1 MAPPL
6 LRHQSSLQGFLDFS
20 STSVLTPDQFN
31 QATAIFDQ
39 IVSRYEPSQAERP
52 SPTYKHI
59 TLLRTVHE
67 SVISKDIFLNH
78 FFLFVDADLQRDPDA
93 STPTF
98 SDILTRF
105 DNLHSWSL
113 EQLNEFQ
120 GTLVNFSDYL
130 VNNFFLPLKTS
141 GHKTPQPTPTLSLPQ
156 TSDNVVG
163 TRNRVA
169 RLRQKCL
176 TRDRYRCVISR
187 KFDTIEARARWNR
200 DRDDAKDDD
209 GALLKGQMPEYLEVA
224 HILPHS
230 LTSASSDRGNQQLSE
245 SKKIA
250 LQILRMF
257 DPDAPNLIEGPDI
270 DRPTNAITLTH
281 KWHYDMGAFKVSFQP
296 TIDQSPHSYVID
308 YINTSEPFRDPLLPI
323 NRQLYIT
330 PTKTID
336 PPSPRLLAIHHAIA
350 RILHLSGAGDYIDH
364 IIRDMEEMTI
374 KENGSTSLGHYI
386 RLKIDGWLD
395 GISVC

>member
-130 VNNFFLPLKTS
+130 VNNFFLPRIEDKIVACVCGLETLTLLQSKHLATRPLNLPLLSVYRKPLTMSLAPETELHVYDRNALLATAIDVSSLASSIPSKQEHAGTETVTMPKMMTGLCLKGKCPNTS
-141 GHKTPQPTPTLSLPQ
+141 KSHTYFLTLSHQP
-156 TSDNVVG
+156 
-163 TRNRVA
+163 
-169 RLRQKCL
+169 
-176 TRDRYRCVISR
+176 
-187 KFDTIEARARWNR
+187 RAT
-200 DRDDAKDDD
+200 
-209 GALLKGQMPEYLEVA
+209 EE
-224 HILPHS
+224 
-230 LTSASSDRGNQQLSE
+230 
-245 SKKIA
+245 
-250 LQILRMF
+250 
-257 DPDAPNLIEGPDI
+257 
-270 DRPTNAITLTH
+270 
-281 KWHYDMGAFKVSFQP
+281 
-296 TIDQSPHSYVID
+296 
-308 YINTSEPFRDPLLPI
+308 IN
-323 NRQLYIT
+323 N
-330 PTKTID
+330 
-336 PPSPRLLAIHHAIA
+336 
-350 RILHLSGAGDYIDH
+350 
-364 IIRDMEEMTI
+364 
-374 KENGSTSLGHYI
+374 
-386 RLKIDGWLD
+386 
-395 GISVC
+395 